1 MTGSGDTRL
10 STPANG
16 TATEWRTESRY
27 YRRPPGWGW
36 LLGLLLIPLLFGWL
50 GWGALKPKVDI
61 SAPDLSAP
69 SVSASIPSVAAPSL
83 NLSPLSILR
92 NGRDFTLSG
101 ILPDLSS
108 KNALMTAMKAALGPS
123 VNLIDKLDVAAGA
136 VPPSFDGLGAVLKAA
151 GDVPDL
157 HFTVQGSSLTLT
169 GTAPTEEVKTAV
181 EAAAKAGWPNVQVI
195 NNIVVKGA
203 TVSCDTLQA
212 TIDADLAAP
221 IKFQTG
227 SDKLSNDGIAQLG
240 PVVAAIKAC
249 PDKDLTVIGHTDNT
263 GTDAINVPLSENRA
277 KAVAA
282 YLVSQGIPADEIS
295 SKGEGSAQPIADNA
309 TEAGRAQNR
318 RTEIK
323 VD

>member
-1 MTGSGDTRL
+1 MTGSGDARL
-10 STPANG
+10 SAS
-16 TATEWRTESRY
+16 ATQWRAESRY

-50 GWGALKPKVDI
+50 GWGAHKPNADGSVSGLDT
-61 SAPDLSAP
+61 S
-69 SVSASIPSVAAPSL
+69 SVSAGMPSAGAPSL
-83 NLSPLSILR
+83 NISPLSILR

-101 ILPDLSS
+101 ILPDLAS
-108 KNALMTAMKAALGPS
+108 KNALMTAMKTALGPS
-123 VNLIDKLDVAAGA
+123 VNLIDKLDIAAGA

-157 HFTVQGSSLTLT
+157 HFTVKGAALTLT
-169 GTAPTEEVKTAV
+169 GTAPSDDVKAAV
-181 EAAAKAGWPNVQVI
+181 ESAAKAGWPNVQVI

-203 TVSCDTLQA
+203 TASCDNLQA

-227 SDKLSNDGIAQLG
+227 SDKLSNDGVAQLG
-240 PVVAAIKAC
+240 PVVSAIKAC
-249 PDKDLTVIGHTDNT
+249 PDVKLTVTGHTDNT
-263 GTDAINVPLSENRA
+263 GTDAINLPLSQNRA
-277 KAVAA
+277 KAVAS
-282 YLVSQGIPADEIS
+282 YLVAQGVPAGS
-295 SKGEGSAQPIADNA
+295 VTSKGEGSSQPVAGND